1 MEDKEILKKY
11 PIIENKN
18 TDATT
23 IKKKSEAWNA
33 VMHDYN
39 AVRTEIRTVTQLKR
53 CWDKIKRQ
61 KKMELSK
68 ERQNRMSTGGGGGI
82 PDINILP
89 DVEVIATHLS
99 EEVTNLVDSDAQYMG
114 NKLRS
119 RSRSPVFRNNPV
131 ANCDMVTVKGN
142 LQYDP

>member
-1 MEDKEILKKY
+1 MSAIVAYTREDKEILIEILKKY

-23 IKKKSEAWNA
+23 IKKQSEAWNA

-114 NKLRS
+114 NKLRKQI
-119 RSRSPVFRNNPV
+119 
-131 ANCDMVTVKGN
+131 ANKI
-142 LQYDP
+142 